1 MMAFYQVFWTFLKL
15 GCTSFGGPIAHL
27 IYFRHQFVEREKW
40 LSDQDYTQIVGL
52 CQTLPGPASSQV
64 GFALGMLKAGIWGG
78 IAAFV
83 GFTLPSFIL
92 LVVFANFITL
102 FDSAVGAAALHG
114 LIILA
119 FVVVLQGVLGMA
131 KQLCASKETFTLAAL
146 AFIAVLTVSSVL
158 VQAGVILLAL
168 VLAYLFLDSGPNNAS
183 NNAISANKM
192 AVKSSQMSTQL
203 SISRTTS
210 VLALCL
216 FLGLFILLPFAET
229 LLGQSSAL
237 NLANTF
243 YFSGALVFGGGH
255 VVLPLLEQATVAQG
269 IISEDAFLAGYGAT
283 QAVPGPMFAFA
294 AYLGFVID
302 DGLSP
307 VVGALLA
314 TIFVFL
320 PGFLL
325 VIACLP
331 TWQSLSQ
338 KPGLKRAFAGA
349 NAAVV
354 GLLAAALYN
363 PIFQHAILNQSDVI
377 ISVLAFTALAKWK
390 VPVLSVLG
398 FCIAASIGVSQL

>member
-1 MMAFYQVFWTFLKL
+1 MGLFQVFWTFIRL

-27 IYFRHQFVEREKW
+27 MYFRRQFVEREKW
-40 LSDQDYTQIVGL
+40 LSDHDYTQIVGL

-83 GFTLPSFIL
+83 GFTLPSFL
-92 LVVFANFITL
+92 LLIVFANFMTL
-102 FDSAVGAAALHG
+102 FDTPVAAAALHG

-119 FVVVLQGVLGMA
+119 FVVVLHGLLGMA

-168 VLAYLFLDSGPNNAS
+168 VLAYLFLDSEPNNVTNNTIGPNTAAAKS
-183 NNAISANKM
+183 AQSSAQLTISQK
-192 AVKSSQMSTQL
+192 
-203 SISRTTS
+203 TS
-210 VLALCL
+210 ALALGL
-216 FLGLFILLPFAET
+216 FLGLFVLLPFAEP
-229 LLGQSSAL
+229 LLGQSSVL
-237 NLANTF
+237 NLANVF

-269 IISEDAFLAGYGAT
+269 IISEDVFLAGYGAT

-307 VVGALLA
+307 MAGALLA

-338 KPGLKRAFAGA
+338 KSSLKRAFAGA

-354 GLLAAALYN
+354 GLLAAALYD

-390 VPVLSVLG
+390 VPVLAVLG